1 MRWRQR
7 GRGGEAPE
15 GAAQGHRARERAAAR
30 TCSWFTAA
38 RTASGMDAAEEGLDM
53 ALWGDRCARQDACV
67 APRHGPPKCETLN
80 FIPMGWFLPSPLMN
94 FTFSILASAAI
105 RSGARSAPR
114 RTWYPIGRWAV
125 KERGRGGARGG
136 QQARKGQKGDR
147 KSQRRTGLTNC
158 KRASSFF
165 SASAPRLR
173 RERRSRTPSRI
184 RGLLIALLAVYAAI
198 FGPAARAWDAQRAR
212 ALGATSAPGPH
223 ILVRTATLLRPQVF
237 VANS

>member
-1 MRWRQR
+1 MFFW
-7 GRGGEAPE
+7 GGLHPA
-15 GAAQGHRARERAAAR
+15 H
-30 TCSWFTAA
+30 
-38 RTASGMDAAEEGLDM
+38 
-53 ALWGDRCARQDACV
+53 
-67 APRHGPPKCETLN
+67 
-80 FIPMGWFLPSPLMN
+80 SPLMN
-94 FTFSILASAAI
+94 FTFPILASAAS

-147 KSQRRTGLTNC
+147 KSQRTGLTNS

-173 RERRSRTPSRI
+173 RKRRSRTPSRI
-184 RGLLIALLAVYAAI
+184 RGLLVALLAVYAAI

-223 ILVRTATLLRPQVF
+223 FRVRTAPLLLPQVPRPRSLSLTLLALPR
-237 VANS
+237 ALICTTW

>member
-1 MRWRQR
+1 MGHPNGSIRPGHLTDPSDRPSLIAQSDGSISAIRHQTGSSERPICFFIFFW
-7 GRGGEAPE
+7 GGFHPA
-15 GAAQGHRARERAAAR
+15 H
-30 TCSWFTAA
+30 
-38 RTASGMDAAEEGLDM
+38 
-53 ALWGDRCARQDACV
+53 
-67 APRHGPPKCETLN
+67 
-80 FIPMGWFLPSPLMN
+80 SPLMN
-94 FTFSILASAAI
+94 FTFPILASAAS

-147 KSQRRTGLTNC
+147 KSQRTGLTNC

-184 RGLLIALLAVYAAI
+184 RGLLVALLAVYAAI
-198 FGPAARAWDAQRAR
+198 FGPAARAWDARRAR

-223 ILVRTATLLRPQVF
+223 FLVRTASLLRPQVSTGKSRPHVLLVF
-237 VANS
+237 PLAFICTTF